1 MLDERMVHFIASDCH
16 NADKRPPVMKT
27 AVDEMLRVAWDD
39 IVTDVVHTNIM
50 KLARNELI

>member
-1 MLDERMVHFIASDCH
+1 
-16 NADKRPPVMKT
+16 MKT